1 MLQTIKGKLSSCKNV
16 FVEQFKKKDGFTLI
30 EMLLVLLVI
39 SVLIIVI
46 IPNIAKQSDNV
57 QNTGCTAQVKMVQGQ
72 IEAYKLQHG
81 NTPSNIEALVPEFLK
96 ENQVKCKNGDPIQI
110 QNGEAV
116 AQKA

>member
-1 MLQTIKGKLSSCKNV
+1 MFSTINNKLNS
-16 FVEQFKKKDGFTLI
+16 FVQSFKQQFKKRDGFTLI

-72 IEAYKLQHG
+72 IEAYKLQNG
-81 NTPSNIEALVPEFLK
+81 KSPTSINELVPEFLK
-96 ENQVKCKNGDPIQI
+96 ENQVKCKNGNPINI
-110 QNGEAV
+110 DNGEAV
-116 AQKA
+116 AQKS

>member
-1 MLQTIKGKLSSCKNV
+1 MTNIKNKLHRGSQLFLQ
-16 FVEQFKKKDGFTLI
+16 QFKKKDGFTLI

-72 IEAYKLQHG
+72 IEAYKLQNG
-81 NTPSNIEALVPEFLK
+81 KTPTTLEALVPEFLK
-96 ENQVKCKNGDPIQI
+96 ENQLSCKNGDPIYI
-110 QNGEAV
+110 ENGEAV
-116 AQKA
+116 AKKS

>member
-1 MLQTIKGKLSSCKNV
+1 MKRTIKKG
-16 FVEQFKKKDGFTLI
+16 FRTDDGFTLI

-72 IEAYKLQHG
+72 LEAYKLQTG
-81 NTPSNIEALVPEFLK
+81 KLPTTIDALVPDFLK
-96 ENQVKCKNGDPIQI
+96 ENQTSCKNGKKISI
-110 QNGEAV
+110 VNGEAI
-116 AQKA
+116 AAD

>member
-1 MLQTIKGKLSSCKNV
+1 MYQFIKTHSNNFARTFKN
-16 FVEQFKKKDGFTLI
+16 QFRKNDGFTLI

-72 IEAYKLQHG
+72 IEAYKLQNG
-81 NTPSNIEALVPEFLK
+81 KAPTSINELVPEFLK
-96 ENQVKCKNGDPIQI
+96 ENQVKCKNGDPINI
-110 QNGEAV
+110 ENGEAV
-116 AQKA
+116 AQKQ

>member
-1 MLQTIKGKLSSCKNV
+1 MLSTINFKMKNLGQS
-16 FVEQFKKKDGFTLI
+16 FMKQFKKSDGFTLI

-46 IPNIAKQSDNV
+46 IPNISKQSDNV

-72 IEAYKLQHG
+72 IEAFKLQNG
-81 NTPSNIEALVPEFLK
+81 KLPQSINELVPEFLK
-96 ENQVKCKNGDPIQI
+96 ANQLKCKNGDAINI
-110 QNGEAV
+110 ENGEAV

>member
-1 MLQTIKGKLSSCKNV
+1 MSSRSKVKEKFIQQLQRV
-16 FVEQFKKKDGFTLI
+16 FTKDDGFTLI

-72 IEAYKLQHG
+72 IEAYKLQKGSH
-81 NTPSNIEALVPEFLK
+81 PSSIQELVPEFLK
-96 ENQVKCKNGDPIQI
+96 ENQTKCKNGKGIEI
-110 QNGEAV
+110 VNGEAV
-116 AQKA
+116 AEK